1 MEAPKATFFSIYCIH
16 LPVVIVVQRDAVEL
30 HEHPRGEISALV
42 RREEDGFRPHHESER
57 ARPHIVAVRV
67 RRHLLDRH
75 SRQRGGVGTPGPQLE
90 DVRRSGVSRSLLEI
104 ANVVLIQFCLS
115 RSLGENVDRK

>member
-1 MEAPKATFFSIYCIH
+1 MLLRQPFCSIDCIY
-16 LPVVIVVQRDAVEL
+16 LPVVVVVQRDAVEL
-30 HEHPRGEISALV
+30 HEHPRGEISPLV
-42 RREEDGFRPHHESER
+42 RREEDGFRPHHVSER

-75 SRQRGGVGTPGPQLE
+75 CRQRGGVGTLGPQLE
-90 DVRRSGVSRSLLEI
+90 DVRWSGVGRSLLEI
-104 ANVVLIQFCLS
+104 ANVVLIQSCLS